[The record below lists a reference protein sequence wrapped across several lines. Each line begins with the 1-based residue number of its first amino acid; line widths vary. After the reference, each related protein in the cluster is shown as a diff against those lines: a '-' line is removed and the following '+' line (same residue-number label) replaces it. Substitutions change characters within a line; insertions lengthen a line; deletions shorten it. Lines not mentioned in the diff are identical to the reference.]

1 MADKQARPSGSA
13 NKVGDHWSE
22 ALALL
27 SNKIDRMDE
36 RIQSLEIAEHK
47 RQQKQPK

>member
-1 MADKQARPSGSA
+1 MAKQERPSGSA
-13 NKVGDHWSE
+13 NKIGDRWSE
-22 ALALL
+22 ALGLL